1 MGKQCK
7 LVIVWFVQAFF
18 RRVRRSV
25 FPLLGALIL
34 LFNAHCALTMG
45 DLQYSAPKAEVVHIC
60 DKPLDVPPGINLWAY
75 DTVTGRI
82 VTGEDPAELRYF
94 AGMAADMLFEYDP
107 DAPTWSAKKM
117 PERFGLTC
125 RKPEPFLPDSTAVFP
140 VEQACPLKVAEAVEQ
155 PNQPDRP
162 DPRFLAAV
170 PGTKPGKAKKKDP
183 QRVHVCA
190 RPPWVKGDV
199 DQWAMI
205 ADLNASRLTSSAT
218 EFAEKAENADTIFI
232 LDDNAPPE
240 SVYWFVT
247 DATQLRCPNKPP
259 PKPYEYIKRCGMLE
273 WYAAGDAL
281 ADAARAGNTSGNGK
295 TASSSGGQ
303 GTGKTATTKP
313 NGKGDGQTTDT
324 SSPNGKGPPLNF
336 VESLARNLQYPAS
349 IARGDTSGRADD
361 PDGARHGMLGGK
373 NKDGT
378 SFVALQIAVG
388 VFSIIQNPF
397 KSVKDFVK
405 KINEGLAARKT
416 PSILDPKVLTEEL
429 AEKLAKEPEQEAV
442 EDTIKAIKEGK
453 EIDDWPIDSFG
464 KAMGPSLAEAG
475 VIMPYSRAK
484 IFTRGWEGK
493 FQAHH
498 LLEVEMAEDVMDM
511 NAKAINDIPAV
522 VLSEAEHKVITRKLN
537 EARAQ
542 ILDGVERK
550 LKPHELWQVYQKAY
564 KDSPAWL
571 DAIEGYFKR

>member
-1 MGKQCK
+1 MGKHCRL
-7 LVIVWFVQAFF
+7 LVGWLVNSFF
-18 RRVRRSV
+18 LRVRRSV
-25 FPLLGALIL
+25 VPLLCGVML
-34 LFNAHCALTMG
+34 LFNADCALTMG
-45 DLQYSAPKAEVVHIC
+45 DLEYSAPKAEVVYIC
-60 DKPLDVPPGINLWAY
+60 DKPLDVPPEINLWAY

-107 DAPTWSAKKM
+107 DAPASSAKKM

-125 RKPEPFLPDSTAVFP
+125 RKPEPILPDSTAVFP
-140 VEQACPLKVAEAVEQ
+140 VEQACPLKVAATVD
-155 PNQPDRP
+155 QPDRP

-170 PGTKPGKAKKKDP
+170 PGSKPGKAQKKDP
-183 QRVHVCA
+183 KRVHVCA
-190 RPPWVKGDV
+190 RPSWVKEGV
-199 DQWAMI
+199 NEWAMI
-205 ADLNASRLTSSAT
+205 GDLKASRLTANAK
-218 EFAEKAENADTIFI
+218 EFAEQAANAETIFI

-240 SVYWFVT
+240 SVYWFV
-247 DATQLRCPNKPP
+247 DDPAKLRCPNKPAP
-259 PKPYEYIKRCGMLE
+259 RPYEYVARCGMLE
-273 WYAAGDAL
+273 MNAAADAL
-281 ADAARAGNTSGNGK
+281 ADAARGGTTSGNGK

-303 GTGKTATTKP
+303 GTGKTAATKP

-336 VESLARNLQYPAS
+336 VESLARNLQYPGA

-373 NKDGT
+373 NKDAT
-378 SFVALQIAVG
+378 DLLVLQIAVG

-397 KSVKDFVK
+397 TSVKDFVK
-405 KINEGLAARKT
+405 KINQGLATRKT
-416 PSILDPKVLTEEL
+416 PTILDPKVLTEEL

-498 LLEVEMAEDVMDM
+498 LLEAQMAKDTMKMD
-511 NAKAINDIPAV
+511 ARSIDDIPAI
-522 VLSEAEHKVITRKLN
+522 VLSEAEHKAVTRRLN
-537 EARAQ
+537 EARAEF
-542 ILDGVERK
+542 LPGVKPEDM
-550 LKPHELWQVYQKAY
+550 KPHDLWKVYQEAY
-564 KDSPAWL
+564 QGYPAWL
-571 DAIEGYFKR
+571 DAIEGYFKK